1 MPASDRF
8 FRMAR
13 HDIGHGTDARRA
25 LDCDDTNGPTV
36 RQETEAQ
43 RMNEIIGIVPHPLTR
58 PSAEPS
64 KHGAATPSAARVLPV
79 RFCLLT
85 GGIFPQQLSPD
96 R

>member
-1 MPASDRF
+1 
-8 FRMAR
+8 
-13 HDIGHGTDARRA
+13 
-25 LDCDDTNGPTV
+25 
-36 RQETEAQ
+36 
-43 RMNEIIGIVPHPLTR
+43 MNVFIDYTPHPLTR
-58 PSAEPS
+58 PSAELS